1 MEIDSCYYESHR
13 SWCIPQ
19 FPSADWRSRRESWWG
34 NSSFMPTAW
43 ESKTPVPEGTR
54 GQISR
59 SRDIHYH
66 FCPTRLPMTGMLR
79 TCVGEGSF
87 SLPDLK
93 IQVLTSSRHTQKE
106 CSTPNLVQLT
116 HEISH
121 HRKLH
126 FNLNAHSS
134 RFDPFFSR
142 FLSSRPH
149 PVVMPWGLEPGA
161 QPTSL
166 IRDSDTWTLTS
177 AIGGRLEP
185 GSKLRLS
192 EVGHGCLNQYLNYWT
207 SLKDW
212 FVIFKEVIDSK
223 GRVTERR
230 WIFPVCSRGPNTWAV
245 SLPCFAH

>member
-13 SWCIPQ
+13 SWCVPQ

-126 FNLNAHSS
+126 FNEASLVHAPILLRCPGVWNLEHNPHFSS
-134 RFDPFFSR
+134 ETQI
-142 FLSSRPH
+142 
-149 PVVMPWGLEPGA
+149 LEPS
-161 QPTSL
+161 PVP
-166 IRDSDTWTLTS
+166 S
-177 AIGGRLEP
+177 AGGWSQVANS
-185 GSKLRLS
+185 GSQKWDMD
-192 EVGHGCLNQYLNYWT
+192 VWT
-207 SLKDW
+207 SILT
-212 FVIFKEVIDSK
+212 
-223 GRVTERR
+223 TEH
-230 WIFPVCSRGPNTWAV
+230 
-245 SLPCFAH
+245 L